1 VIWLLSNVWWLVP
14 AGVAVLALVNP
25 AFLGLLRR
33 VPARVWLLVLAVALL
48 GLSFQAGRWY
58 ERSQHRTAQATA
70 EGQADT
76 KAVKAAGRAATK
88 AEAASATISK
98 ETTDAAAEVRE
109 IVRPVRAACP
119 PAELPPR
126 VHELGERAVERAQ
139 RALRPGPG

>member
-25 AFLGLLRR
+25 AFLALLRR

-58 ERSQHRTAQATA
+58 ERSLHRTAQATA

-98 ETTDAAAEVRE
+98 ETTDAAAEVRV
-109 IVRPVRAACP
+109 ILRDRACP
-119 PAELPPR
+119 AGAELPAR